1 MSIADRMAI
10 MEEGEIRQVGS
21 PAEIYDAPI
30 SRYVARL
37 LGAPMM
43 NILPAVHGA
52 ALEAADGAITLPL
65 DGVPQ
70 EAAELG
76 VRPEDL
82 RVEPWSEG
90 RSGRPAKVY
99 EVEPLGGYTV
109 VTLDTG
115 TDRLKALMRGQPD
128 IRIDSAVA
136 LSCNPAR
143 AHFFNRAGEAL
154 GR

>member
-10 MEEGEIRQVGS
+10 MEEGSIRQVGAPS
-21 PAEIYDAPI
+21 DIYDAPV

-43 NILPAVHGA
+43 NILSA
-52 ALEAADGAITLPL
+52 ARGTGFVAADGALTLPL

-70 EAAELG
+70 DAIEVG

-90 RSGRPAKVY
+90 RAGRPATVY

-109 VTLDTG
+109 VTVDTG
-115 TDRLKALMRGQPD
+115 GDRLKALMRGQPD

-136 LSCNPAR
+136 LSCNPVK